1 MPYTHEVNH
10 IKLVGLQDRRR
21 ELSDEQKA
29 EIIRLRD
36 EGWSLMKLAKEFEV
50 SKKLILLIVNPES
63 KAKNDKYIK
72 DNWRE
77 FQQTKE
83 EHNEAVKKTRHHRQE
98 LFLKGELKWITNH
111 LWKSCSKKAA
121 HPNTLII
128 ITTISMFMSHR

>member
-1 MPYTHEVNH
+1 MPYIHETNH
-10 IKLVGLQDRRR
+10 IKLAGLQDRRR
-21 ELSDEQKA
+21 KLTDEQKA

-83 EHNEAVKKTRHHRQE
+83 ERTKAIKKTRRYKQQ
-98 LFLKGELKWITNH
+98 LFLKGELK
-111 LWKSCSKKAA
+111 
-121 HPNTLII
+121 
-128 ITTISMFMSHR
+128 

>member
-1 MPYTHEVNH
+1 MPYIHETNH

-21 ELSDEQKA
+21 KLTDEQKA

-36 EGWSLMKLAKEFEV
+36 EGWSLMKLAKEFDV

-63 KAKNDKYIK
+63 KTKNNKYIK

-83 EHNEAVKKTRHHRQE
+83 KRNEAIKKTRRYKQK
-98 LFLKGELKWITNH
+98 LFLKGELK
-111 LWKSCSKKAA
+111 
-121 HPNTLII
+121 
-128 ITTISMFMSHR
+128 

>member
-1 MPYTHEVNH
+1 MPYIHETNH

-21 ELSDEQKA
+21 KLTDEQKA

-50 SKKLILLIVNPES
+50 SKKLILLIVNPKS

-72 DNWRE
+72 DNWKE

-83 EHNEAVKKTRHHRQE
+83 KRTKAIKKTRRHRQE
-98 LFLKGELKWITNH
+98 LFLKGELK
-111 LWKSCSKKAA
+111 
-121 HPNTLII
+121 
-128 ITTISMFMSHR
+128 